1 MMRLRMPDHRTM
13 RKLHQNP
20 CQSYGCFCDNK
31 LTAKN
36 VAMRH
41 ATLAQLKLLHAA
53 NLTPLRFAMLPIPP
67 SVATNVFVRAVTIYI
82 FGLLFFFLMCGI
94 GRAQTSFTSTT
105 ATTAWN
111 AARWNNT
118 TDAAPYTSSFTAN
131 NAVLF
136 TSGTYT
142 FAGMGATTNV
152 GNVTVA
158 SGVTVNFASIGSTYA
173 TGGAVRT
180 IDVGSGG
187 LFDLNGNSV
196 STAAGTG
203 FIKSGLGVFG
213 TGGGTFTG
221 GFTLNA
227 GTVIARGTTG
237 LGSGAS
243 NILTLNGGT
252 LASNNTRTFDNTRFG
267 GGIVIGG
274 DVQFGELATNVSLAS
289 SSANLS
295 FANNVSLGS
304 STRTFVQGNNGTNT
318 FSGIISNTSGGLT
331 FAANASTDGRFEI
344 TNAANTFTGEI
355 KINGGEVRFTADGS
369 LGNAANDIIIDGGRF
384 SKASDATTVTLG
396 AGRSIAVGDGV
407 GTGISS
413 PGSGVLI
420 YNGVIANK
428 SGETGSWAKQG
439 GGTLELGGVSTYTGN
454 TAINNG
460 TVRLTT
466 GNDRLPITTT
476 LTLGQAGSP
485 NLGTLDLNGRNQQIA
500 GVSSVAGTNAAVN
513 NNIITSIAA
522 ATLTLGGSGS
532 YSYGDGTAANS
543 GTITG
548 AITLVKNGLGTQTLG
563 EANSYSGKTTI
574 NAGSIAVSGESAL
587 GANPAVFTADQITL
601 NGGGVKATGN
611 IAFNSNRGITL
622 GAGGGTLDTNG
633 NSISLTNEVTGSG
646 LLTKQ
651 GAGTLTLNSA
661 NTHSGGVTVTAGTVA
676 VKNTSGSA
684 TGSGDVTVTG
694 STILGTGRVSP
705 ASGGSVIF
713 GNATILSVGDAGDTS
728 GKKLIFTPASGTMST
743 TFQSGSVVEFD
754 LFSGAGSGDNS
765 GIGTSA
771 DALQW
776 GGTLALQS
784 NVKLRVNNP
793 NSMTTFAEGDIWKVL
808 DWTTFG
814 GSAPSGT
821 FESSMLELPALTGLL
836 GWDTSNLYTAG
847 TLGIITVPEPSRAV
861 LMLGGLLAVVV
872 HRRR

>member
-1 MMRLRMPDHRTM
+1 
-13 RKLHQNP
+13 
-20 CQSYGCFCDNK
+20 
-31 LTAKN
+31 
-36 VAMRH
+36 
-41 ATLAQLKLLHAA
+41 
-53 NLTPLRFAMLPIPP
+53 MLPIPP
-67 SVATNVFVRAVTIYI
+67 SVATNVFVRAVAIYVCG
-82 FGLLFFFLMCGI
+82 FLFFLLMCAMAS
-94 GRAQTSFTSTT
+94 AQSYTSTS

-118 TDAAPYTSSFTAN
+118 TDAAPYTSTFTAN
-131 NAVLF
+131 NAVSF

-187 LFDLNGNSV
+187 LFDLNGNAF

-203 FIKSGLGVFG
+203 LIKKGSGVFG
-213 TGGGTFTG
+213 TGAGAFTG

-237 LGSGAS
+237 LGSGGS
-243 NILTLNGGT
+243 NLLTLNGGT
-252 LASNNTRTFDNTRFG
+252 LASNATRDFANTRFP

-274 DVQFGELATNVSLAS
+274 SVQFGELATVVSIAS

-304 STRTFVQGNNGTNT
+304 ADRTLTQGNNGTNT
-318 FSGIISNTSGGLT
+318 FSGIISNSGSNGIT
-331 FAANASTDGRFEI
+331 FAANINTDGRFEI
-344 TNAANTFTGEI
+344 TNTANTFTGDI

-384 SKASDATTVTLG
+384 ATLSGASYTLG
-396 AGRSIAVGDGV
+396 AGRQIFVGDAA
-407 GTGISS
+407 GTSIST
-413 PGSGVLI
+413 PGAGVLT
-420 YNGVIANK
+420 YNDAIANK
-428 SGETGSWAKQG
+428 SGETGAWAKQG
-439 GGTLELGGVSTYTGN
+439 GGTLALGGVSTYTGD

-460 TVRLTT
+460 TVQLTT
-466 GNDRLPITTT
+466 GNDRLPTTT
-476 LTLGQAGSP
+476 TVSLGQAASA
-485 NLGTLDLNGRNQQIA
+485 NLGILDLNGRNQQIA
-500 GVSSVAGTNAAVN
+500 GLNSVTGTNATATN
-513 NNIITSIAA
+513 NTVTSSTA

-532 YSYGDGTAANS
+532 YSYGDVTDVNS
-543 GTITG
+543 GVITG
-548 AITLVKNGLGTQTLG
+548 SITLVKSGGGTQTFG
-563 EANSYSGKTTI
+563 EANTYTGKTSITGGFI
-574 NAGSIAVSGESAL
+574 AGSGESVF
-587 GANPAVFTADQITL
+587 GTNPGSFTADQITL
-601 NGGGVKATGN
+601 DGGGVKATGN
-611 IAFNSNRGITL
+611 ISFNSNRGITL

-633 NSISLTNEVTGSG
+633 NSVSLTNEVTGSG

-676 VKNTSGSA
+676 VKNTTGSA
-684 TGSGDVTVTG
+684 TGSGNVTVTG

-713 GNATILSVGDAGDTS
+713 GNAAILSVGDAGDTS

-743 TFQSGSVVEFD
+743 TFQSGGVVEFD
-754 LFSGAGSGDNS
+754 LFTGAGSGDNS

-793 NSMTTFAEGDIWKVL
+793 NSMTAFAEGDIWKVL

-821 FESSMLELPALTGLL
+821 FEASMLELPALTGLL
-836 GWDTSNLYTAG
+836 AWDTSMLYTAG
-847 TLGIITVPEPSRAV
+847 TIGIIQVPEPSRAG
-861 LMLGGLLAVVV
+861 LMLLGVMGLMS
-872 HRRR
+872 RRRRR